1 MNKSIRNLI
10 FTWSIILLS
19 IVLTIIPLPDLINS
33 FRLPWLMMTVIYFSI
48 FNVALIGV
56 FSAWLSGLILDLMAG
71 GLMGENAM
79 ILSVI
84 SYLSYRFRF
93 QIRVYPI
100 WQIMVV
106 VLLFLSLGEL
116 LSLWI
121 QGVSGTMNI
130 SVIVWINISIAV
142 IIWPIFMGFIQKME
156 SVFLCLLYTSD
167 AADE

>member
-1 MNKSIRNLI
+1 MKCGLYKQMNKSIRNLI

-48 FNVALIGV
+48 FNVSLIGV
-56 FSAWLSGLILDLMAG
+56 LSSWLAGLILDLMAG

-156 SVFLCLLYTSD
+156 SIFL
-167 AADE
+167 EQ

>member
-1 MNKSIRNLI
+1 MNKTIRNLI

-79 ILSVI
+79 ILSII

-121 QGVSGTMNI
+121 QGVSGTMNL
-130 SVIVWINISIAV
+130 SVIGWINISIAV

-156 SVFLCLLYTSD
+156 SVFL
-167 AADE
+167 EQ

>member
-33 FRLPWLMMTVIYFSI
+33 FRLPWLAMTVIYFSI

-56 FSAWLSGLILDLMAG
+56 LSAWLSGLILDLMAG

-79 ILSVI
+79 ILSII

-106 VLLFLSLGEL
+106 VLLFLALGEL

-121 QGVSGTMNI
+121 QGVSWTMNLSI
-130 SVIVWINISIAV
+130 IEWINISIAV

-156 SVFLCLLYTSD
+156 SVFL
-167 AADE
+167 E

>member
-1 MNKSIRNLI
+1 MSKNIRNLI

-121 QGVSGTMNI
+121 QGVSGTMNL
-130 SVIVWINISIAV
+130 SVIGWINISIAV
-142 IIWPIFMGFIQKME
+142 IIWPLFMGFIQKME
-156 SVFLCLLYTSD
+156 SVFL
-167 AADE
+167 E

>member
-1 MNKSIRNLI
+1 MSKNIRNLI

-79 ILSVI
+79 ILSII

-121 QGVSGTMNI
+121 QGVSGTMNL
-130 SVIVWINISIAV
+130 SVIGWINISIAV

-156 SVFLCLLYTSD
+156 SVFL
-167 AADE
+167 EQ

>member
-1 MNKSIRNLI
+1 MKCGLYKQMNKSIRNLI

-121 QGVSGTMNI
+121 QGVSGTMNLSI
-130 SVIVWINISIAV
+130 IEWINISIAV

-156 SVFLCLLYTSD
+156 SVFL
-167 AADE
+167 E

>member
-19 IVLTIIPLPDLINS
+19 IVLTIIPLPVLINS

-56 FSAWLSGLILDLMAG
+56 FSAWLSGLILDLMSG

-106 VLLFLSLGEL
+106 VLLF
-116 LSLWI
+116 
-121 QGVSGTMNI
+121 
-130 SVIVWINISIAV
+130 
-142 IIWPIFMGFIQKME
+142 
-156 SVFLCLLYTSD
+156 
-167 AADE
+167 

>member
-10 FTWSIILLS
+10 FTWSIIILS
-19 IVLTIIPLPDLINS
+19 IVLTIIPVPDLINS

-48 FNVALIGV
+48 FNVSLIGV
-56 FSAWLSGLILDLMAG
+56 LSAWFAGLILDLMTG

-79 ILSVI
+79 ILSII
-84 SYLSYRFRF
+84 SYISYRFRF

-106 VLLFLSLGEL
+106 VLILLSFGEL

-121 QGVSGTMNI
+121 QGVSGTNNI
-130 SVIVWINISIAV
+130 SIVHWINISIAI
-142 IIWPIFMGFIQKME
+142 IIWPLFMGFIQKME
-156 SVFLCLLYTSD
+156 SVFLD
-167 AADE
+167 

>member
-33 FRLPWLMMTVIYFSI
+33 FRLPWLAMTVIYFSI

-56 FSAWLSGLILDLMAG
+56 LSAWLSGLILDLMAG

-79 ILSVI
+79 ILSII

-106 VLLFLSLGEL
+106 VLILLSLGEL

-121 QGVSGTMNI
+121 QGVSGIMNP
-130 SVIVWINISIAV
+130 SIVNWINISIAI
-142 IIWPIFMGFIQKME
+142 IIWPLFMGFIQKME
-156 SVFLCLLYTSD
+156 SVFLD
-167 AADE
+167 

>member
-1 MNKSIRNLI
+1 MKCGLYKQMNKSIRNLI

-33 FRLPWLMMTVIYFSI
+33 FRLPWLMMTLIYFSI

-56 FSAWLSGLILDLMAG
+56 FSAWLSGLILDLMVG

-121 QGVSGTMNI
+121 QGVSGTMNL
-130 SVIVWINISIAV
+130 SVIGWINISIAV

-156 SVFLCLLYTSD
+156 SAFL
-167 AADE
+167 EQ